1 MTNTLQKKLN
11 EILTDKNTN
20 LLPENLKKGIRCLGV
35 DGTLE
40 ASTSS
45 GGVKQFNTVEEMN
58 ASTGNKD
65 GDLAVVYR
73 NEMKPVSNGDTITS
87 MTFPKTVV
95 FTEAITSEYRGGL
108 GNSSEPMIYLDIR
121 LNASYCDMS
130 DMNGTIPEIT
140 YTSTDGITYTRT
152 DTNADTYE
160 IGETTVRSLDEHICK
175 FIQTGK
181 SIFDGVYKYSESN
194 WSLAPTQLT
203 TTADYVYE
211 KEFYGKNG
219 VETGML
225 TVEVS
230 NSFAD
235 TNAEVYNKIQ
245 NAYDNMQ
252 PRILTDTD
260 KTIDKTMLII
270 PAKSDGTALLDISA
284 VTDATSLFQNCRKL
298 TSIPLLNTSNV
309 TNATMMFEG
318 CSKLT
323 SIPLLDTS
331 NVTDATMMFESCDN
345 LVSIPLLNTSK
356 VTTMYAMFHSCKSL
370 TTIPLLNTS
379 KVTSTEMMFYHCTNL
394 TEIPMLDTANVTDM
408 SQMFENCTNL
418 VAVPSLNT
426 SKTTTI
432 RAAFTGCTSLTTI
445 TLLDTNNVTNMYSA
459 FYGCTNLT
467 TVPLLDTSKTTSMS
481 DMFGNCTSL
490 SDDSLNN
497 ILAMCINAT
506 KIESSYKTLQKIGLT
521 SEQATKCTTLSNYS
535 AFTAAGW
542 TTGY

>member
-87 MTFPKTVV
+87 ITFPKTVV
-95 FTEAITSEYRGGL
+95 FTEAITSNYNDRL
-108 GNSSEPMIYLDIR
+108 RNSSEPRIYLDIQ
-121 LNASYCDMS
+121 LNASYCNMS

-160 IGETTVRSLDEHICK
+160 IGETTVRGLDEHICK

-356 VTTMYAMFHSCKSL
+356 VTNMYAMFHSCKSL

-426 SKTTTI
+426 SKTTII
-432 RAAFTGCTSLTTI
+432 RAAFIGCTSLTTI

-497 ILAMCINAT
+497 ILAMCTNAT